1 MPLFMLSLEETDE
14 KIQDPLYS
22 NLVVFFMSTV

>member
-1 MPLFMLSLEETDE
+1 MPLFTLSLEETDE
-14 KIQDPLYS
+14 KIQDALYS